1 MKYLLNNYGKRFQL
15 NFQSGKNSTLLEKS
29 GKKFIDFASGI
40 GVVSVGHGNQEIAEV
55 IADQSKKIL
64 HVSNLYNIEPQE
76 KLAEKISK
84 LAGFELF
91 AFFANSGAEANEAA
105 IKLARKF
112 GAGKRYKIYSLLNSF
127 HGRTLGSL
135 SATGQKKLQEKFL
148 PMVDGFEFFKSVQ
161 DIENQIV
168 TSSENDL
175 PVAVILELVQGEG
188 GIQALPKKDV
198 QNLAKTLKSK
208 NILLIIDEVQTGI
221 YRTGEFLT
229 SQIYEIEPDIITLA
243 KGLGGG
249 IPIGAMVTKLKDG
262 FEAGDHGSTFG
273 GNYLSTSVAL
283 KVLEILENEYSNG
296 KLALKIEY
304 FKSKLKTLQKKFP
317 DIILEITGLGL
328 MIGLKINS
336 KFELG
341 KIIELGHK
349 HEILTLKSGNNILR
363 FLPPL
368 TISEN
373 EINQGFSRLEKV
385 FQELNN

>member
-304 FKSKLKTLQKKFP
+304 F
-317 DIILEITGLGL
+317 
-328 MIGLKINS
+328 
-336 KFELG
+336 
-341 KIIELGHK
+341 
-349 HEILTLKSGNNILR
+349 
-363 FLPPL
+363 
-368 TISEN
+368 
-373 EINQGFSRLEKV
+373 
-385 FQELNN
+385 